1 MKKNDLLEIKN
12 MNIAGLAKKA
22 GGLVKEVANLSLEK
36 NMHKLK
42 NFKSVTQVRKSLA
55 QVLTILNQKNA
66 LEALKGAVQK

>member
-12 MNIAGLAKKA
+12 MDIVGLTKKA
-22 GGLVKEVANLSLEK
+22 TGLIKEVADLSLEK

-42 NFKSVTQVRKSLA
+42 NFKSVTQVRKNLA
-55 QVLTILNQKNA
+55 QVLTVLNQKNV